1 VEVRVPTPRPGSGG
15 AYVKMERKVGDFA
28 TAAVAVQLTLGA
40 GGTCEYVGIGLTNV
54 GSVPIKA
61 LKAEAALKGKRPDD
75 AAIKQA
81 AQLAAEAAQPS
92 ADLRGSVEYKKDLVR
107 VLTGRALRKAI
118 ERAQRGG

>member
-1 VEVRVPTPRPGSGG
+1 
-15 AYVKMERKVGDFA
+15 MERKVGDFA
-28 TAAVAVQLTLGA
+28 TAAVAVQLTLA
-40 GGTCEYVGIGLTNV
+40 GNGTCEQIGIGLTNV

-61 LKAEAALKGKRPDD
+61 TKAEAALKGKRPDD

-81 AQLAAEAAQPS
+81 AQLAAEAAQPA

-118 ERAQRGG
+118 ERAQKGG